1 MIEGVMSQE
10 SINWDTLGF
19 DYIKTDKRYLS
30 HWRDGAWDQGSLT
43 EDNTLHISE
52 GSTALH

>member
-1 MIEGVMSQE
+1 MSQE

-30 HWRDGAWDQGSLT
+30 HWRDGAWDQGR
-43 EDNTLHISE
+43 
-52 GSTALH
+52 